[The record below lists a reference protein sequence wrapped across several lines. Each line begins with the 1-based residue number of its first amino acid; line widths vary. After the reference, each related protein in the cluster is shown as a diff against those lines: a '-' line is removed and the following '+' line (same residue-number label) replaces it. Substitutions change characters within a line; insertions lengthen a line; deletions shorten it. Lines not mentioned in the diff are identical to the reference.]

1 MSEISELLRKIK
13 NLDIPTKNLVESIES
28 GAYNSKFRGGGI
40 EFSEVREYVPGD
52 DVKRIDWSVSARH
65 NSLFVKEFV
74 EEKELNVYIILDLS
88 ASNNFG
94 LVKSK
99 LDLSFEVAVSL
110 MFLALRNNDKI
121 GLGIFTDDLEK
132 FIPSKKGKKQ
142 VIRILK
148 QLIEFEPKSKK
159 TDIMKSLS
167 TLNNKL
173 KRKSVIYIISDFIS
187 DSYEKPLKFLKLHHK
202 VILINISD
210 IREKEIPEIGYAY
223 LEDAE
228 TGEQVLVDTSNK
240 QFQKQYTEYVNEKM
254 KTDKINMNRI
264 GIDMININNE
274 ESFDIT
280 INRYFRNKGKMSN
293 WWSLDLSMHYF
304 FFYWFHF

>member
-1 MSEISELLRKIK
+1 MSKISELLAKIK
-13 NLDIPTKNLVESIES
+13 NLEIQTKDLVEGIES

-40 EFSEVREYVPGD
+40 EFSEVREYIPGD
-52 DVKRIDWSVSARH
+52 DVKRIDWNVSARH

-74 EEKELNVYIILDLS
+74 EENELNIYLILDLS

-94 LVKSK
+94 FMKSK
-99 LDLSFEVAVSL
+99 LDLGFEVAVSL
-110 MFLALRNNDKI
+110 MFLALKNNDKL
-121 GLGIFTDDLEK
+121 GLGIFTNKLEK

-142 VIRILK
+142 LLRIIK
-148 QLIEFEPKSKK
+148 ELIEYKPESKK
-159 TDIMKSLS
+159 TDIMESLS

-187 DSYEKPLKFLKLHHK
+187 DTYDKPLKFLKLHHQ
-202 VILINISD
+202 VTLINISD

-228 TGEQVLVDTSNK
+228 TGEQILVNTSNK
-240 QFQKQYTEYVNEKM
+240 NFQKQYTEMMDEKIKVNQK
-254 KTDKINMNRI
+254 NMNRI
-264 GIDMININNE
+264 GVDMINLSNE

-280 INRYFRNKGKMSN
+280 INRYFRKKWKMRN
-293 WWSLDLSMHYF
+293 
-304 FFYWFHF
+304 

>member
-1 MSEISELLRKIK
+1 MSKISELLAQIK
-13 NLDIPTKNLVESIES
+13 NLEIQTKDLVEGIQS

-40 EFSEVREYVPGD
+40 EFSEVREYTPGD
-52 DVKRIDWSVSARH
+52 DVKRIDWNVSARH

-74 EEKELNVYIILDLS
+74 EENELNIYLILDLS

-94 LVKSK
+94 FIKSK

-110 MFLALRNNDKI
+110 MFLALKNNDKL
-121 GLGIFTDDLEK
+121 GLGIFTDKLEK

-142 VIRILK
+142 LLRIIK
-148 QLIEFEPKSKK
+148 ELIDYTPKSKK
-159 TDIMKSLS
+159 TDIMESLS

-187 DSYEKPLKFLKLHHK
+187 DSYEKPLKFLNLHHR
-202 VILINISD
+202 VTLINISD

-228 TGEQVLVDTSNK
+228 TGEQILVDTSNK
-240 QFQKQYTEYVNEKM
+240 NFQKQYRDSVDNKI
-254 KTDKINMNRI
+254 KTNQTNMNRI
-264 GIDMININNE
+264 GIDMINLSNE

-280 INRYFRNKGKMSN
+280 INRYFRNKWKMKN
-293 WWSLDLSMHYF
+293 
-304 FFYWFHF
+304 

>member
-1 MSEISELLRKIK
+1 MSKISELLAQIK
-13 NLDIPTKNLVESIES
+13 NLEIQTKDLVEGIQS

-52 DVKRIDWSVSARH
+52 DVKRIDWNVSARH

-74 EEKELNVYIILDLS
+74 EENELNIYLILDLS

-94 LVKSK
+94 FIKSK
-99 LDLSFEVAVSL
+99 LELSFEVAVSL
-110 MFLALRNNDKI
+110 MFLALKNNDKL
-121 GLGIFTDDLEK
+121 GLGIFTDKLEK

-142 VIRILK
+142 LLRIIK
-148 QLIEFEPKSKK
+148 ELIDYTPKSKK
-159 TDIMKSLS
+159 TDIMESLS

-187 DSYEKPLKFLKLHHK
+187 ESYDKPLKFLNLHHR
-202 VILINISD
+202 VTLINISD
-210 IREKEIPEIGYAY
+210 IREKEIPEIGYAH

-228 TGEQVLVDTSNK
+228 TGEQILINTSDKN
-240 QFQKQYTEYVNEKM
+240 FQKQYREMVDEKI
-254 KTDKINMNRI
+254 KTNQRKMNRI
-264 GIDMININNE
+264 GIDMINLSNE

-280 INRYFRNKGKMSN
+280 INRYFRNKWKMKN
-293 WWSLDLSMHYF
+293 
-304 FFYWFHF
+304 

>member
-1 MSEISELLRKIK
+1 MSKISELLAQIK
-13 NLDIPTKNLVESIES
+13 NLEIQTKDLVEGIQS

-52 DVKRIDWSVSARH
+52 DVKRIDWNVSARH

-74 EEKELNVYIILDLS
+74 EENELNIYLILDLS

-94 LVKSK
+94 FIKSK

-110 MFLALRNNDKI
+110 MFLALKNNDKL
-121 GLGIFTDDLEK
+121 GLGIFTDKLEK

-142 VIRILK
+142 LLRIIK
-148 QLIEFEPKSKK
+148 ELIDYTPKSKK
-159 TDIMKSLS
+159 TDIMESLS

-187 DSYEKPLKFLKLHHK
+187 DSYEKPLKFLKLHHR
-202 VILINISD
+202 VTLINISD
-210 IREKEIPEIGYAY
+210 IREKEIPEIGYAH

-228 TGEQVLVDTSNK
+228 TGEQILINTSDKN
-240 QFQKQYTEYVNEKM
+240 FQKQYREMVDEKI
-254 KTDKINMNRI
+254 KTNQKNMNRI
-264 GIDMININNE
+264 GVDMINLSNE

-280 INRYFRNKGKMSN
+280 INRYFRNKWKMKN
-293 WWSLDLSMHYF
+293 
-304 FFYWFHF
+304 

>member
-1 MSEISELLRKIK
+1 MSKISELLAQIK
-13 NLDIPTKNLVESIES
+13 NLEIQTKDLVEGIQS

-52 DVKRIDWSVSARH
+52 DVKRIDWNVSARH

-74 EEKELNVYIILDLS
+74 EENELNIYLILDLS

-94 LVKSK
+94 FIKSK
-99 LDLSFEVAVSL
+99 LYLSFEVAVSL
-110 MFLALRNNDKI
+110 MFLALKNNDKL
-121 GLGIFTDDLEK
+121 GLGIFTDKLEK

-142 VIRILK
+142 LLRIIRE
-148 QLIEFEPKSKK
+148 LIDYTPKSKK
-159 TDIMKSLS
+159 TNIMESLS

-187 DSYEKPLKFLKLHHK
+187 DSYDKPLKFLNLHHR
-202 VILINISD
+202 VTLINISD
-210 IREKEIPEIGYAY
+210 IREKEIPAIGYAH

-228 TGEQVLVDTSNK
+228 TGEQILVNTSDKN
-240 QFQKQYTEYVNEKM
+240 FQKQYREMSDNII
-254 KTDKINMNRI
+254 KTNQKNMNRI
-264 GIDMININNE
+264 GIDMINLSNE

-280 INRYFRNKGKMSN
+280 INRYFRKKWKMKN
-293 WWSLDLSMHYF
+293 
-304 FFYWFHF
+304 

>member
-1 MSEISELLRKIK
+1 MSKISELLAQIK
-13 NLDIPTKNLVESIES
+13 NLEIQTKDLVEGIQS

-52 DVKRIDWSVSARH
+52 DVKRIDWNVSARH

-74 EEKELNVYIILDLS
+74 EENELNIYLILDLS

-94 LVKSK
+94 FIKSK

-110 MFLALRNNDKI
+110 MFLALKNNDKL
-121 GLGIFTDDLEK
+121 GLGIFTDKLEK

-142 VIRILK
+142 LLRIIK
-148 QLIEFEPKSKK
+148 ELIDYTPKSKK
-159 TDIMKSLS
+159 TDIMESLS

-187 DSYEKPLKFLKLHHK
+187 DSYEKPLKFLKLHHR
-202 VILINISD
+202 VTLINISD
-210 IREKEIPEIGYAY
+210 IREKEIPEIGYAH

-228 TGEQVLVDTSNK
+228 TGEQILINTSDKN
-240 QFQKQYTEYVNEKM
+240 FQKQYREMADNKI
-254 KTDKINMNRI
+254 KTNQKNMNRI
-264 GIDMININNE
+264 GIDMINLSNE

-280 INRYFRNKGKMSN
+280 INRYFRNKWKMKN
-293 WWSLDLSMHYF
+293 
-304 FFYWFHF
+304 

>member
-1 MSEISELLRKIK
+1 MSKISELLAQIK
-13 NLDIPTKNLVESIES
+13 NLEIQTKDLVEGIQS

-52 DVKRIDWSVSARH
+52 DVKRIDWNVSARH

-74 EEKELNVYIILDLS
+74 EENELNIYLILDLS

-94 LVKSK
+94 FIKSK

-110 MFLALRNNDKI
+110 MFLALKNNDKL
-121 GLGIFTDDLEK
+121 GLGIFTDKLEK

-142 VIRILK
+142 LLRIIK
-148 QLIEFEPKSKK
+148 ELIDYTPKSKK

-187 DSYEKPLKFLKLHHK
+187 DSYDKPLKFLKLHHR
-202 VILINISD
+202 VTLINISD
-210 IREKEIPEIGYAY
+210 IREKEIPEIGYAH

-228 TGEQVLVDTSNK
+228 TGEQILINTSDKN
-240 QFQKQYTEYVNEKM
+240 FQKQYREMVDNKI
-254 KTDKINMNRI
+254 KTNQKNMNRI
-264 GIDMININNE
+264 GVDMINLSNE

-280 INRYFRNKGKMSN
+280 INRYFRNKWKMKN
-293 WWSLDLSMHYF
+293 
-304 FFYWFHF
+304 

>member
-1 MSEISELLRKIK
+1 MSKISNLLAQIK
-13 NLDIPTKNLVESIES
+13 NLQIQTKDLVEGIES
-28 GAYNSKFRGGGI
+28 GAYNSKYRGGGI

-52 DVKRIDWSVSARH
+52 DVKRIDWNVSARH

-74 EEKELNVYIILDLS
+74 EENELNIYLILDLS
-88 ASNNFG
+88 ASNNIGFM
-94 LVKSK
+94 KSK

-110 MFLALRNNDKI
+110 MFLALKNNDKL
-121 GLGIFTDDLEK
+121 GLGIFTNKLEK

-142 VIRILK
+142 LLRIIK
-148 QLIEFEPKSKK
+148 ELIEYKPKSKK
-159 TDIMKSLS
+159 TDIMESLS
-167 TLNNKL
+167 TLSSKL

-187 DSYEKPLKFLKLHHK
+187 DSYDKPLKFLKLHHQ

-228 TGEQVLVDTSNK
+228 TGKQILVNTSNK
-240 QFQKQYTEYVNEKM
+240 NFQKQYREIMDEKI
-254 KTDKINMNRI
+254 KSNQKSMNRL
-264 GIDMININNE
+264 GVDMINLSNE

-280 INRYFRNKGKMSN
+280 INRYFRNKWKMKN
-293 WWSLDLSMHYF
+293 
-304 FFYWFHF
+304 

>member
-1 MSEISELLRKIK
+1 MSKISELLAQIK
-13 NLDIPTKNLVESIES
+13 NLEIQTKDLVEGIQS

-52 DVKRIDWSVSARH
+52 DVKRIDWNVSARH

-74 EEKELNVYIILDLS
+74 EENELNIYLILDLS

-94 LVKSK
+94 FIKSK

-110 MFLALRNNDKI
+110 MFLALKNNDKL
-121 GLGIFTDDLEK
+121 GLGIFTDKLEK

-142 VIRILK
+142 LLRIIRE
-148 QLIEFEPKSKK
+148 LIDYTPKSKK
-159 TDIMKSLS
+159 TDIMESLS

-187 DSYEKPLKFLKLHHK
+187 DSYDKPLKFLKLHHR
-202 VILINISD
+202 VTLINISD
-210 IREKEIPEIGYAY
+210 IREKEIPEIGYAH

-228 TGEQVLVDTSNK
+228 TGEQILINTSDKN
-240 QFQKQYTEYVNEKM
+240 FQKQYREMIDNKI
-254 KTDKINMNRI
+254 KTNQKNMNRI
-264 GIDMININNE
+264 GVDMINLSNE

-280 INRYFRNKGKMSN
+280 INRYFRNKWKMKN
-293 WWSLDLSMHYF
+293 
-304 FFYWFHF
+304 